1 MNDEVVVKV
10 DGLKHTF
17 PSEKYF
23 VCEDCEKGW
32 SEFPDE
38 NKELCPHCE
47 EYTPVQVT
55 TELSLYPKYLW
66 NGAESVDEMI
76 SRTEHKARVLEELQD
91 KGWKLKNRV
100 GDGWAHLTKSTVA
113 TNSGVSD
120 DE

>member
-1 MNDEVVVKV
+1 MNDEVVVKI

-32 SEFPDE
+32 PEFPDE
-38 NKELCPHCE
+38 DNELCPHCE

-91 KGWKLKNRV
+91 KGWKLRNRV

-113 TNSGVSD
+113 TNSEVSN